1 MELSRF
7 NTFEIILGT
16 DIKLN
21 VTNFRS
27 GHELFFYEISSK
39 GIIHGK
45 LSPTFDGITS
55 RIIWQTFDNID
66 PLFVKQI
73 GDAVEKHYL

>member
-7 NTFEIILGT
+7 NTFEVVLAT

-27 GHELFFYEISSK
+27 GNELLFYEISSK

-45 LSPTFDGITS
+45 LFPTLDWITS

-66 PLFVKQI
+66 PLFVEQI
-73 GDAVEKHYL
+73 GDAIEKHYI